1 MQTQTYTDTR
11 NYAGPDAAGN
21 IWMVAQ
27 SDQPVTVDGA
37 DVLPWDVLF
46 FATSYS
52 LPLHMVIDSYPVESD
67 AVAACLEHCLY
78 LV

>member
-1 MQTQTYTDTR
+1 
-11 NYAGPDAAGN
+11 
-21 IWMVAQ
+21 MVAQ

-52 LPLHMVIDSYPVESD
+52 LPLHMVIDSHPAEAA